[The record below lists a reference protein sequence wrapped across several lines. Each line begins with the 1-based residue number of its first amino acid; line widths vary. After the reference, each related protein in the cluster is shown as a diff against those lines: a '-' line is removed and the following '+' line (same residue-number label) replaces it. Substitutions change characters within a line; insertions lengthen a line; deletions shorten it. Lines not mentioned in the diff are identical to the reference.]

1 MLITGGGQGS
11 LALNKVVAAWLDQG
25 GDRDLQVIWATGPKP
40 YAEFAHLHAPPRRH
54 VVAFLDPI
62 APAYAAADIAL
73 TRAGMMTISELCAWG
88 LASILVPLPTAAADH
103 QARNAEVMARAGAGI
118 HLPQADLTV
127 ERLGREVGELV
138 GNPARR
144 SAIAGAASGRARPG
158 ATAEIVAL
166 LGALEAT
173 G

>member
-1 MLITGGGQGS
+1 
-11 LALNKVVAAWLDQG
+11 
-25 GDRDLQVIWATGPKP
+25 VIWATGPKP
-40 YAEFAHLHAPPRRH
+40 FAEFAHLHAPPLRH
-54 VVAFLDPI
+54 VVGFLDPI

-103 QARNAEVMARAGAGI
+103 QTRNAEVMARAGAGI

-138 GNPARR
+138 RNPARR
-144 SAIAGAASGRARPG
+144 AAIAGSASGRARPG